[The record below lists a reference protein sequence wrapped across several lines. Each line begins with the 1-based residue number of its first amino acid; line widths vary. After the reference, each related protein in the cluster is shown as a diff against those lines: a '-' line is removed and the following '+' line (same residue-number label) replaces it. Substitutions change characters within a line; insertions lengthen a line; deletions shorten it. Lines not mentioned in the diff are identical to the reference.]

1 MIDAVNF
8 HFVGFTWWLSYYYDS
23 FCSGDFHERTTHNV
37 FFYKKYGMSATFR
50 MMTDGTFISLMEID
64 KSFKWDYYNMI
75 MKEQDE
81 ENNDFKSRLKSSFM
95 NIILLV
101 CMLVIYF
108 GCYLVFPCL
117 STLMWVVSS
126 ESLIKAFD

>member
-81 ENNDFKSRLKSSFM
+81 ENNDFKSRLKIIFYEYNSARMYVGNLFWLLSSLS
-95 NIILLV
+95 LLKHLNV
-101 CMLVIYF
+101 GGV
-108 GCYLVFPCL
+108 
-117 STLMWVVSS
+117 
-126 ESLIKAFD
+126 